1 MSTPRLHPDTVE
13 QVRQTADIVDVVAE
27 HVVLRKQGR
36 GFVGSCPFHDDKS
49 PSFSVS
55 LINSF
60 TIASAVGPGAMF
72 SSF

>member
-1 MSTPRLHPDTVE
+1 MASPRLHPETIE
-13 QVRQTADIVDVVAE
+13 QVRQAADIVDVVAE

-55 LINSF
+55 L
-60 TIASAVGPGAMF
+60 
-72 SSF
+72 